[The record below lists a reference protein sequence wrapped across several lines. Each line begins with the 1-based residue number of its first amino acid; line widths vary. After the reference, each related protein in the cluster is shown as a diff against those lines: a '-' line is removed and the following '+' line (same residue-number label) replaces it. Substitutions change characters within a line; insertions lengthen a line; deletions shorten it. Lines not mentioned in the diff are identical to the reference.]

1 MNLCSLIS
9 VHECNYYIILL
20 SKVFGFYKNVIIF
33 IEIIYVLA
41 GLSLAL
47 GIVDGKPVVIQNMQD
62 VKTA

>member
-1 MNLCSLIS
+1 MDLCSLIS

-20 SKVFGFYKNVIIF
+20 SKVFGFNKNVIIV